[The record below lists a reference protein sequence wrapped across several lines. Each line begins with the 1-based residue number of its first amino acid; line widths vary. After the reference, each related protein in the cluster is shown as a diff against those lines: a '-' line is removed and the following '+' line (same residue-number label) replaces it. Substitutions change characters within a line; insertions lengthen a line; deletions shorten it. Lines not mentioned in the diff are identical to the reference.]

1 MDTIFHIGYQ
11 KTGSSWLQRVY
22 FPQHREIALIAN
34 CSRPWEVDLISYLI
48 VTSDRDF
55 DPEHARRLLDK
66 DIENLD
72 GDLSSKKV
80 LLISAERL
88 SGHSANGGFDAVS
101 IAHRIRNSFPEA
113 KILCMV
119 RNQIEMIPSIYKQ
132 IVGEGYPGSIMDLMN
147 QKRWRS
153 VGFDL
158 GQFEYH
164 KLASLY
170 RELMG
175 KEKVCVMQYELMR
188 NDIRAFLGHLCNFMG
203 IEFFEPETTSKY
215 VNKSLSDKSIPIA
228 RRLNYFR
235 KSEWYPLPLL
245 DLGRAH
251 RPVQKLLLSMSNHMP
266 IRGNPILDKRTEDY
280 LKDYFKESNV
290 QLAELVCGDYV
301 KY

>member
-48 VTSDRDF
+48 VTSDRDY
-55 DPEHARRLLDK
+55 DPEHARKLLDK
-66 DIENLD
+66 EIETMG

-88 SGHSANGGFDAVS
+88 SGHSANGGYDAVS
-101 IAHRIRNSFPEA
+101 IAHRIRNTFPDA
-113 KILCMV
+113 KIVCMV

-132 IVGEGYPGSIMDLMN
+132 IVGEGYPGSIKDLMN

-158 GQFEYH
+158 SQFEYH
-164 KLASLY
+164 KLMSLY

-175 KEKVCVMQYELMR
+175 KEKVCVLQYELMR
-188 NDIRAFLGHLCNFMG
+188 NDMRTFLGHLCDFMG
-203 IEFFEPETTSKY
+203 IEAAEPAMASKY

-235 KSEWYPLPLL
+235 KSEWYPFPLI

-251 RPVQKLLLSMSNHMP
+251 RPVQKLLLGVTNRLPYSGKP
-266 IRGNPILDKRTEDY
+266 TIDKRTENY
-280 LKDYFKESNV
+280 LKDYFKESNAR
-290 QLAELVCGDYV
+290 LAELVCGDFVNY
-301 KY
+301 